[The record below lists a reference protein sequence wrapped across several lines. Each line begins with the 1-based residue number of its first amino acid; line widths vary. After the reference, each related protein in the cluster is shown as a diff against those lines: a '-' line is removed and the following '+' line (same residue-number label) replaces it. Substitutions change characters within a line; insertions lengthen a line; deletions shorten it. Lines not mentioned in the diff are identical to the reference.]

1 MNKWFTI
8 EEIDNKTFSISEY
21 KHWEQTHCYLLIGE
35 KKALLIDTGL
45 GISNIK
51 NVILSITNK
60 PIQVVTTHVHWDH
73 IGGHKNFDNI
83 AVYEKE
89 KEWIES
95 KFPISLQV
103 VKSNLMKE
111 HCSFPKSFHINKYE
125 IFQGH
130 PNLILHDGEII
141 TLGNRQIQVIHTP
154 GHSPGHI
161 CLYEKQKGYLFSGD
175 LIYKGTLDAFYPTTN
190 PVDFMKS
197 IKKVKNLDIEK
208 ILPAHYSLNI
218 STDFI
223 EEIEK
228 GFSKIYALGKL
239 KQGNGIFKFPNFNI
253 HI

>member
-35 KKALLIDTGL
+35 KKALLIGTGL

-60 PIQVVTTHVHWDH
+60 PIEVVTTHVHWDH

-95 KFPISLQV
+95 KFPIPLQI
-103 VKSNLMKE
+103 VKANLMKE
-111 HCSFPKSFHINKYE
+111 HCPFPKSFHINKYE

-130 PNLILHDGEII
+130 PNLILHDG
-141 TLGNRQIQVIHTP
+141 
-154 GHSPGHI
+154 
-161 CLYEKQKGYLFSGD
+161 GY
-175 LIYKGTLDAFYPTTN
+175 N
-190 PVDFMKS
+190 
-197 IKKVKNLDIEK
+197 
-208 ILPAHYSLNI
+208 
-218 STDFI
+218 
-223 EEIEK
+223 
-228 GFSKIYALGKL
+228 
-239 KQGNGIFKFPNFNI
+239 
-253 HI
+253 